1 MTNPTISVQLWSVRD
16 DLAADVDTTL
26 ARIAALGFTTVE
38 AFDFVGRVD
47 ELAASLTRH
56 GLSAPTGHASL
67 ASEALNPFEPD
78 APKPPTNDEVFNAAK
93 RLGMTIVI
101 DPFVAPERWTTL
113 ADVQETA
120 RLLNAAAADAAAHGI
135 TVGYHN
141 HNQEFVNQIDGR
153 FALEVFAEL
162 LDPSVV
168 LEIDLYWATAGGA
181 DAAAL
186 LERLGERVVAV
197 HVKDGT
203 LDPSPTLSEKP
214 TDQVPAGTGV
224 VPLTAALDA
233 AAFARYAVVEFDVFE
248 GDLWAALATSREFLV
263 ARGLN

>member
-1 MTNPTISVQLWSVRD
+1 MTKPTISVQLWSVRD
-16 DLAADVDTTL
+16 DLTADVDSTL

-47 ELAASLTRH
+47 ELAASLKRN
-56 GLSAPTGHASL
+56 GLAAPTGHASL

-78 APKPPTNDEVFNAAK
+78 APKPPTNDEVFTAAK
-93 RLGMTIVI
+93 KLGMSIVI
-101 DPFVAPERWTTL
+101 DPFVAPDRWTTRDDI
-113 ADVQETA
+113 AETA
-120 RLLNAAAADAAAHGI
+120 RLLNAAAVDAAAHGI

-141 HNQEFVNQIDGR
+141 HNQEFTTKVDGR
-153 FALEVFAEL
+153 FALEVFADL

-168 LEIDLYWATAGGA
+168 LEVDLYWATAGGA
-181 DAAAL
+181 DTVAL
-186 LERLGERVVAV
+186 LERLGERVIAV

-203 LDPSPTLSEKP
+203 LDPAPTLSKKP

-224 VPLTAALDA
+224 VPLSAALDA
-233 AAFARYAVVEFDVFE
+233 ATSAQYAIVEFDVFE